1 MGCQL
6 GHGRGQTQLLGCL
19 SACACTSNA
28 FPSLDSAEREELMK
42 EVEEA
47 MAEVGQDYGD
57 DGTDDELMDLLGEDD
72 GRYGSEE
79 PEEIEEIEAEEPEEL
94 VEEAL
99 DDAGE
104 ALDDADPEPEPEGGK
119 LPDGVPDIPGL
130 HMEGGQLM
138 YKGEKV
144 TSITGMDGE
153 DEGEKVYGDEAEG
166 EDEEEVAFGDEE
178 LDEVEEVQPL
188 ESLSEV
194 KKITPIKSLS
204 EIKSI
209 LPIKSINEISSIDE
223 VKEIIPIP
231 EDIARNFIKK
241 HNLKHGAGYG
251 ESEMVDPVQNDLPQP
266 GTAGGDESIEVE
278 EPIVDPEPPMDP
290 EELVTT
296 LRSIL
301 EKMQEGIDLAMEAL
315 EGFAGGDVVE
325 EPPLPPDEV
334 GGGDEAELQGG
345 SVSGNAVANSGGG
358 SGEDEIESIEPLKSV
373 KPIKSI
379 KEVKSMMEVKKM
391 YELTDEQ
398 AEILKEMQKEHE
410 AGGYE
415 AGGARRKRRR
425 RRRRRI

>member
-1 MGCQL
+1 
-6 GHGRGQTQLLGCL
+6 
-19 SACACTSNA
+19 
-28 FPSLDSAEREELMK
+28 
-42 EVEEA
+42 
-47 MAEVGQDYGD
+47 
-57 DGTDDELMDLLGEDD
+57 
-72 GRYGSEE
+72 
-79 PEEIEEIEAEEPEEL
+79 
-94 VEEAL
+94 
-99 DDAGE
+99 
-104 ALDDADPEPEPEGGK
+104 
-119 LPDGVPDIPGL
+119 
-130 HMEGGQLM
+130 M

-166 EDEEEVAFGDEE
+166 EDEEEVEVGDEE

-266 GTAGGDESIEVE
+266 GTAGGDESIEE
-278 EPIVDPEPPMDP
+278 EEPIDEPIVDPEPPMDP

-315 EGFAGGDVVE
+315 EGFAGGDGVE
-325 EPPLPPDEV
+325 LPPDEV

-345 SVSGNAVANSGGG
+345 SVNANAVANSGAAVP
-358 SGEDEIESIEPLKSV
+358 GEDEIESIEPLKSV

-398 AEILKEMQKEHE
+398 AEMLKEMQKEHE

>member
-1 MGCQL
+1 
-6 GHGRGQTQLLGCL
+6 
-19 SACACTSNA
+19 
-28 FPSLDSAEREELMK
+28 MK

-79 PEEIEEIEAEEPEEL
+79 PEEIEEIEAEEPEELVEEAPDDAEEL

-166 EDEEEVAFGDEE
+166 EDEEEVEVGDEE

-278 EPIVDPEPPMDP
+278 EPIDEPIVDPEPPMDP

-315 EGFAGGDVVE
+315 EGFAGGDGVE
-325 EPPLPPDEV
+325 EIAPPPPDEV
-334 GGGDEAELQGG
+334 TL
-345 SVSGNAVANSGGG
+345 
-358 SGEDEIESIEPLKSV
+358 IPHLK
-373 KPIKSI
+373 
-379 KEVKSMMEVKKM
+379 
-391 YELTDEQ
+391 L
-398 AEILKEMQKEHE
+398 LK
-410 AGGYE
+410 
-415 AGGARRKRRR
+415 RTT
-425 RRRRRI
+425 

>member
-1 MGCQL
+1 
-6 GHGRGQTQLLGCL
+6 
-19 SACACTSNA
+19 
-28 FPSLDSAEREELMK
+28 MK

-72 GRYGSEE
+72 GKYGSED
-79 PEEIEEIEAEEPEEL
+79 PEEIEPIEEEEDAEEL

-104 ALDDADPEPEPEGGK
+104 ALDDADPEPEAEGGK

-153 DEGEKVYGDEAEG
+153 DEGEKVYGDDAEVG
-166 EDEEEVAFGDEE
+166 DEEEVEGGYEGE
-178 LDEVEEVQPL
+178 DEVEEVEPL

-204 EIKSI
+204 EIKSL

-231 EDIARNFIKK
+231 EDIARKFIKK

-251 ESEMVDPVQNDLPQP
+251 ESEMVDPVQNDLPQA
-266 GTAGGDESIEVE
+266 GTSGGDEPGDEPPIE
-278 EPIVDPEPPMDP
+278 EPIRIDEAPEDPDVVS
-290 EELVTT
+290 LVST

-315 EGFAGGDVVE
+315 DGFSGEEGPVE
-325 EPPLPPDEV
+325 IVDQLDEV
-334 GGGDEAELQGG
+334 T
-345 SVSGNAVANSGGG
+345 
-358 SGEDEIESIEPLKSV
+358 IIPHLK
-373 KPIKSI
+373 
-379 KEVKSMMEVKKM
+379 
-391 YELTDEQ
+391 L
-398 AEILKEMQKEHE
+398 LK
-410 AGGYE
+410 
-415 AGGARRKRRR
+415 RTT
-425 RRRRRI
+425 